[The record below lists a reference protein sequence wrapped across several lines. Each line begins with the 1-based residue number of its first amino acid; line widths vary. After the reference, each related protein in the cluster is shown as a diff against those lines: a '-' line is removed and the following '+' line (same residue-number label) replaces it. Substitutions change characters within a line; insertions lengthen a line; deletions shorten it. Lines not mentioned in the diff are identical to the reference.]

1 VTRAMA
7 NGANLLGYELY
18 QPAAAP
24 GNAGVWTDIG
34 GANVL
39 NAGVSPSKA
48 SRTYTVTGSIPAG
61 QDVAVGNYTD
71 TITATV
77 NF

>member
-1 VTRAMA
+1 MA
-7 NGANLLGYELY
+7 NGTNYLGYELY
-18 QPAAAP
+18 QPIAAP
-24 GNAGVWTDIG
+24 GNGGVWTDIG
-34 GANVL
+34 GANAL

-48 SRTYTVTGSIPAG
+48 SRTFTVSASVPAG
-61 QDVAVGNYTD
+61 QDVAVGTYSD